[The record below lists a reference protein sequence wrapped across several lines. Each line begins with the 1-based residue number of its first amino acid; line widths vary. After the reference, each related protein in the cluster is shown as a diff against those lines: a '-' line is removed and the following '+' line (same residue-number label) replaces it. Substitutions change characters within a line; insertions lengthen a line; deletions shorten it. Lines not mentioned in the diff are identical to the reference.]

1 MGPKRDYFLD
11 VTMVTALCLLWV
23 THGQKPE
30 VRAKVGGVVEM
41 ACRLPLPYA
50 GASVPLHVVE
60 WVRQGFDI
68 PVLMKFGVYA
78 PRVHPNY
85 EGRVS
90 LVRNTVLRVKGL
102 LIEDQGLY
110 ECRILLLDK
119 TTDETRNG
127 TWTLLSVTAPP
138 IFSKTPPPVMEALV
152 GNPLSL
158 ACVAHGN
165 PPPTITWAKDGT
177 LIEGDKVEVLSGTL
191 SLRAVDR
198 EAGGQYECLA
208 SNAEGNVTHV
218 TKLKVK
224 GPPVIVIPPKDTSL
238 NMTQDAQLQ
247 CQALADPPN
256 MTYVWQREGENVYH
270 IEALKSRVKIMVDG
284 TLLITRIT
292 PDDSGN
298 YTCMPTNGLL
308 TPPTASANLTV
319 THPAQALLMPP
330 QTYLPTGLGG
340 LVSCPVRAQPPLL
353 RVDWTKDGQPLDLAM
368 YPGWTLTSEGS
379 VFMATANDDATG
391 KYTCTPYNS
400 YGTMG
405 QSGPTTVI
413 LQDPPSLSVCPRK
426 EYRQE
431 VGRILVIPCQTTGD
445 PAPSITWSKVGPAT
459 RSQYSVASN
468 GSLLLLP
475 LSKDHQGEWVCSV
488 TNRVATVKASTLIS
502 VLGTSP
508 HAATLVSVTPGA
520 KQANVSWEPGFDG
533 GYTQKFTVW
542 LKQMS
547 VGDSG
552 EKQEWLSVPVPSSS
566 GSSLQVTGL
575 VPATEYQ
582 FSVLPHN
589 KVGTGP
595 FSEIATV
602 RTLNPLPRR
611 AKLEPPTSLSANQ
624 SLAGIVL
631 QWSPYSQF
639 LPITGFVLQS
649 RTEQGEWFNLDEDIG
664 ANRSVMIVPGLR
676 KDCVYELR
684 LLSRR
689 GELLS
694 EPSPSVNVSTMGMD
708 MYPATSRFLEFV
720 PEPLLAGVMGGV
732 GFLCLALILVLGT
745 VCIFSHKRDQRCR
758 KMTDDLPPAI
768 YKSPPSTRS
777 LASSPD
783 SVLKQ
788 KLLPPHCHPHY
799 PGSHSS
805 CSSSQSDHSS
815 FGRDSHSEYKDQRQQ
830 LLSCP
835 PPPPHYAA
843 HHHHHLPRIG
853 SSPNSPLEFISRG
866 PDGRFIVQ
874 PYDQASA
881 PSSNTMR
888 SLRKDFPQSTGVQRS
903 VSLRSE
909 KRVGREPPFV
919 LSVDL
924 PPCSGTDPNPTTRVR
939 AMAKHLSLHG
949 RFYLDEEQDSCAGH
963 PDKSSLYSDS
973 NSDMSPQP
981 SLEES
986 NPGYPSLKRAVQPAT
1001 ASTLVL
1007 QMEHEKETGNL
1018 SRCLKLA
1025 REREEL
1031 ERELRK
1037 YTLDSNATLDGKREG
1052 PGSDEVRWREFE
1064 ECDPIW
1070 KPQDNTSP
1078 HSHPHHLSHPQVNR
1092 GCSSMAKGPSP
1103 PSYIHWEASPLIS
1116 ATSLVPAH
1124 QTPSE
1129 RTAVLHCDLPL
1140 THCPSLSPVTQHP
1153 FRSER
1158 PECHS
1163 KRRVS
1168 QQPLGR
1174 QEGMETAR
1182 VKTHTG
1188 LCDETHISTELKR
1201 GDLESHEW
1209 NGKSN
1214 QCNVSISHKSKP
1226 DVSVNKVPGSWRV
1239 ELARSQPC
1247 EESSLHTSVDLSECV
1262 EMSVDE
1268 PEDEGSVDPPTNP
1281 ISHQRH
1287 AHQVNNE
1294 SPLAEKD
1301 HRGLQTMKGHRAHP
1315 LAHRKSPVPRE
1326 EREKW
1331 HRRSSRSRSP
1341 ATIQPPRPALRKAIS
1356 LGGFQNRNGGNHQR
1370 SQSLDS
1376 RRQSLGNFLTPD
1388 AWVDSLSQEN
1398 CSSPFSFRPDS
1409 VFFEP
1414 ENSLAPETPTHTEAP
1429 LASLPPPPPPPTHQD
1444 TRPPSRA
1451 PQQLCEAYGGDMHIQ
1466 SVRRPVLERQTQ
1478 LPPTPPSVPSSPSHP
1493 THDPRKKASIFP
1505 DAYRWPITYQEALRS
1520 VQRMEARKNA
1530 SLPRDHREHP
1540 RPPDCRGRTTAPSL
1554 LRGYS
1559 WPAPH
1564 HIPQP
1569 PQEEE
1574 KKLEEVVVE
1583 EEKEERYGGHEVEI
1597 GRYHRGVPD
1606 LGGSYSSY
1614 ASQSSGRGSLEP
1626 PNGRMSICLSPTLT
1640 SSPESTEEMQGN
1652 TVESHLQDMETLKR
1666 RKASV
1671 DENYEWDSADVSI
1684 QLGDQDLE
1692 GRGLFSSVSLLKSTP
1707 SMHHS
1712 REGLKESVHFQG
1724 HRHVTSRHSEPEP
1737 ETVMF

>member
-1 MGPKRDYFLD
+1 MGPKRDYLLD

-41 ACRLPLPYA
+41 ECRLPPPDT
-50 GASVPLHVVE
+50 GASAPLHVVE

-68 PVLMKFGVYA
+68 PVLIKFGVYA

-102 LIEDQGLY
+102 LLEDQGLY

-138 IFSKTPPPVMEALV
+138 IFTKTPPPVMETLV

-165 PPPTITWAKDGT
+165 PLPTITWAKDGT
-177 LIEGDKVEVLSGTL
+177 LIGGDKVEVLSGTL

-198 EAGGQYECLA
+198 ESEGQYECLA
-208 SNAEGNVTHV
+208 SNTEGNVTHV

-224 GPPVIVIPPKDTSL
+224 GPPVIVIPPKDTAL
-238 NMTQDAQLQ
+238 NMTQNAQLR
-247 CQALADPPN
+247 CQAVADPPN

-308 TPPTASANLTV
+308 IPPTASANLTV
-319 THPAQALLMPP
+319 RHPAQALLMPP

-340 LVSCPVRAQPPLL
+340 LVSCSVRAQPPLL

-368 YPGWTLTSEGS
+368 
-379 VFMATANDDATG
+379 
-391 KYTCTPYNS
+391 
-400 YGTMG
+400 
-405 QSGPTTVI
+405 
-413 LQDPPSLSVCPRK
+413 DPPSLSVCPRK

-431 VGRILVIPCQTTGD
+431 VGRTLVIPCQTTGD

-459 RSQYSVASN
+459 RSQYSVAAN

-475 LSKDHQGEWVCSV
+475 LSKDHQGEWECSV

-508 HAATLVSVTPGA
+508 HAATMVSVSPGA
-520 KQANVSWEPGFDG
+520 KLANVSWEPGFDG

-595 FSEIATV
+595 FSEIATI

-624 SLAGIVL
+624 SSAGIVL
-631 QWSPYSQF
+631 QWSPLSQF
-639 LPITGFVLQS
+639 PPITGFVLQS
-649 RTEQGEWFNLDEDIG
+649 RTEQGEWFNLDEDIS

-684 LLSRR
+684 LVSRR

-708 MYPATSRFLEFV
+708 MYPASSHFLEFV

-732 GFLCLALILVLGT
+732 GFLCLAFILVLGS
-745 VCIFSHKRDQRCR
+745 VCIFSHKRDQRRR
-758 KMTDDLPPAI
+758 KKKDDLLPAI
-768 YKSPPSTRS
+768 YKSPPSIGS

-788 KLLPPHCHPHY
+788 KLLPPDCHPHY
-799 PGSHSS
+799 PGSTSPSS

-815 FGRDSHSEYKDQRQQ
+815 FGRPSRSEYQDQRQH

-835 PPPPHYAA
+835 PPPPHYAPQ
-843 HHHHHLPRIG
+843 HHHHLPRTG
-853 SSPNSPLEFISRG
+853 FSPTSPLEFISRG

-874 PYDQASA
+874 PYDQASV
-881 PSSNTMR
+881 PTSHTMR

-909 KRVGREPPFV
+909 KSVRREPPFV

-924 PPCSGTDPNPTTRVR
+924 PPCGGTDANPTTRVR

-949 RFYLDEEQDSCAGH
+949 RFYLDGEQDSCAGH
-963 PDKSSLYSDS
+963 PDESSLYSDS
-973 NSDMSPQP
+973 NSDMYPQP

-1007 QMEHEKETGNL
+1007 QMEHERETGNL

-1037 YTLDSNATLDGKREG
+1037 YTLDSNATLDGKRGG
-1052 PGSDEVRWREFE
+1052 PGSDEERWRGTE

-1078 HSHPHHLSHPQVNR
+1078 HSHPHHHSHPQVNR
-1092 GCSSMAKGPSP
+1092 GCSSMAKGPSS
-1103 PSYIHWEASPLIS
+1103 PSYIHWEASPLTS
-1116 ATSLVPAH
+1116 ATSMVPAH
-1124 QTPSE
+1124 QTPSD
-1129 RTAVLHCDLPL
+1129 RTATLHCDPPL
-1140 THCPSLSPVTQHP
+1140 TQCPSLSPVTQHH

-1158 PECHS
+1158 AECQS
-1163 KRRVS
+1163 KRVS
-1168 QQPLGR
+1168 QQPLDR
-1174 QEGMETAR
+1174 QEGIETAR

-1188 LCDETHISTELKR
+1188 LCDETHMSTELKR
-1201 GDLESHEW
+1201 GDFESHEW
-1209 NGKSN
+1209 NSKSN
-1214 QCNVSISHKSKP
+1214 QCLFNVSVSHTSKP

-1247 EESSLHTSVDLSECV
+1247 EESSLHTVVDLSDCV
-1262 EMSVDE
+1262 EISVDE

-1281 ISHQRH
+1281 IRQQRH

-1294 SPLAEKD
+1294 SPLAVKD
-1301 HRGLQTMKGHRAHP
+1301 HRGPRTTKDHRGHP
-1315 LAHRKSPVPRE
+1315 LAHRNSPVPRE
-1326 EREKW
+1326 ERERW

-1341 ATIQPPRPALRKAIS
+1341 VTIQPPRPALRKAIS
-1356 LGGFQNRNGGNHQR
+1356 LGGFQNGDGRNHQR
-1370 SQSLDS
+1370 SRSLDS
-1376 RRQSLGNFLTPD
+1376 RRQSQGNFLMPD
-1388 AWVDSLSQEN
+1388 AWVDSLSQDN

-1409 VFFEP
+1409 VFWEP
-1414 ENSLAPETPTHTEAP
+1414 ESTLAPETPIHTEAP
-1429 LASLPPPPPPPTHQD
+1429 LASQPPLPPPPPPQD
-1444 TRPPSRA
+1444 PRPPSRT
-1451 PQQLCEAYGGDMHIQ
+1451 PQHLCEAYRGDMHIP
-1466 SVRRPVLERQTQ
+1466 SIRKPVLERQQQ

-1493 THDPRKKASIFP
+1493 PHDPRKKASIFP

-1520 VQRMEARKNA
+1520 VQRMEARKNT

-1564 HIPQP
+1564 HTPQP

-1574 KKLEEVVVE
+1574 KKQEEVVVE
-1583 EEKEERYGGHEVEI
+1583 EEKEEKYGGHEVEI

-1606 LGGSYSSY
+1606 SGGSYSSY

-1626 PNGRMSICLSPTLT
+1626 PNGRLSICLSPTLT

-1652 TVESHLQDMETLKR
+1652 TVETHLQDMAALKR

-1671 DENYEWDSADVSI
+1671 DENYEWDSVDVSI
-1684 QLGDQDLE
+1684 QPGENLE

-1724 HRHVTSRHSEPEP
+1724 HHHVTSRYSEPEP